1 MSGPI
6 LATQRLRMKF
16 GGLLA
21 TDDVSLSIEA
31 GRLHAIIGPNGA
43 GKTTLLSLL
52 SGELRPT
59 GGNVLLDGRDITP
72 LGLADRVRR
81 GVARSFQITSVLE
94 EFTARDNVAVAVQAS
109 QGHSFRFWADARRD
123 PALVDTADGLL
134 EQVGLAHVSNEMT
147 GSLAHGARRQL
158 ELAIVLA
165 TRPSVLLL
173 DEPMAGMSPVESVQ
187 MTRLLEQLKRRYT
200 IVLVEHDMGAV
211 FALADEISVLVYG
224 RVIATGSSEAIRGD
238 ESVRQAYLGE
248 EA

>member
-1 MSGPI
+1 MNGPI
-6 LATQRLRMKF
+6 LTTQRLRMKF

-21 TDDVSLSIEA
+21 TDDVSLSIER

-59 GGNVLLDGRDITP
+59 AGSILLQGRDITP
-72 LGLADRVRR
+72 LGLAERVRR

-123 PALVDTADGLL
+123 SALVDTADRLL
-134 EQVGLAHVSNEMT
+134 EQVGLAHASNEMT

-187 MTRLLEQLKRRYT
+187 MTRLLEQLKRQYT
-200 IVLVEHDMGAV
+200 ILLVEHDMSAV

-224 RVIATGSSEAIRGD
+224 RVIATGSPEAIRGD

>member
-1 MSGPI
+1 MNGPI
-6 LATQRLRMKF
+6 LVTQRLRMKF

-21 TDDVSLSIEA
+21 TDEVSLSIER

-59 GGNVLLDGRDITP
+59 AGSIMLQGRDITP
-72 LGLADRVRR
+72 LDLAERVRQ

-123 PALVDTADGLL
+123 PALVDAADGLL
-134 EQVGLAHVSNEMT
+134 EQVGLAHAANEMT

-187 MTRLLEQLKRRYT
+187 MTRLLEQLKRQYT
-200 IVLVEHDMGAV
+200 ILLVEHDMSAV

-224 RVIATGSSEAIRGD
+224 RVIATGGPEAIRGD

>member
-1 MSGPI
+1 MNGPI

-21 TDDVSLSIEA
+21 TDEVSLSIER

-59 GGNVLLDGRDITP
+59 AGSILLQGRDIT
-72 LGLADRVRR
+72 LLDLAERVRQ

-109 QGHSFRFWADARRD
+109 QGHSFRFWADAGRD
-123 PALVDTADGLL
+123 PALVDAADGLL
-134 EQVGLAHVSNEMT
+134 EQVGLAHAANEMT

-187 MTRLLEQLKRRYT
+187 MTRLLEQLKRQYT
-200 IVLVEHDMGAV
+200 ILLVEHDMSAV

-224 RVIATGSSEAIRGD
+224 RVIATGSPEAIRGD